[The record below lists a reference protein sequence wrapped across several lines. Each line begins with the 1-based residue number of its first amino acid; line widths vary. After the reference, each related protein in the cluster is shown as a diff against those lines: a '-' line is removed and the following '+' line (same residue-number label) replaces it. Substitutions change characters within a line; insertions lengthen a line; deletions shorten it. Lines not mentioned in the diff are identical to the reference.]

1 MGSVRLASGIFA
13 LLTLLLVE
21 KSRLHALVQRID
33 DVGLRSGVRFAV
45 MALVILP
52 LLPEGPYGPLGGI
65 RPREIW
71 ALVLF
76 FSGLSFAGYVARRV
90 VGPGHG
96 YLVTGLLGGLVSST
110 NVTFTFARTSQTDRA
125 ADRALAF
132 GAVAANAMLYPR
144 VLVATAILNTA
155 VVRPLVP
162 YLITPA
168 LIAAL
173 VAIVGARRST
183 ETGAPDVSVRNP
195 LQLAAALQM
204 AVLFQAVLM
213 AVYLVGNVWGQSG
226 VFTSAAVLGLTDM
239 DALTVSMA
247 RGVAATAS
255 PAVAA
260 TAIAVGVLA
269 NTAMKLGLAFV
280 FGAARFRA
288 IAGGALALMLVAMG
302 GALLLLP
309 R

>member
-1 MGSVRLASGIFA
+1 M
-13 LLTLLLVE
+13 
-21 KSRLHALVQRID
+21 QQID

-76 FSGLSFAGYVARRV
+76 FSGLSFAGYLARRIA
-90 VGPGHG
+90 GPGHG

-110 NVTFTFARTSQTDRA
+110 NVTFTFARTSRTEPA
-125 ADRALAF
+125 AERALAF

-144 VLVATAILNTA
+144 VLVATAILNAA
-155 VVRPLVP
+155 VVPALVP
-162 YLITPA
+162 YLVAPALVAA
-168 LIAAL
+168 LIA
-173 VAIVGARRST
+173 VIGARRSPAA
-183 ETGAPDVSVRNP
+183 GAPDVPVRNP

-213 AVYLVGNVWGQSG
+213 IVYLVRDAWGQSG
-226 VFTSAAVLGLTDM
+226 VFTSAAVLGLTDV

-247 RGVAATAS
+247 RGVAVTVS

-260 TAIAVGVLA
+260 TAIAIGVLT
-269 NTAMKLGLAFV
+269 NTALKLGMAVV
-280 FGAARFRA
+280 FGAPRFRA
-288 IAGGALALMLVAMG
+288 IAGGALALMLLAIC

-309 R
+309 HGFY